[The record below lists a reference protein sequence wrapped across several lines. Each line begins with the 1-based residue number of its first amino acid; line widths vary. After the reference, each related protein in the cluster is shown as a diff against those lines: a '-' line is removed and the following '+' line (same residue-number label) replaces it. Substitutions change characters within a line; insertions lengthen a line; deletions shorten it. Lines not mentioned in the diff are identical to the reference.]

1 MGGHDDLLIR
11 MRRSKAG
18 WREKDLHAL
27 YVGFGFEVTEGKK
40 HRLYV
45 HAKYSQLRATVTR
58 ARDLPAGYI
67 TYAVRLIE
75 QLLDMEAGGAR

>member
-1 MGGHDDLLIR
+1 MTYSSGCGDPRQGGA
-11 MRRSKAG
+11 RRTCTPS
-18 WREKDLHAL
+18 